1 MKRGVRQLSVW
12 ALMAAFLGGPTL
24 GLAAQKPDS
33 AQAKAKLT
41 AIRARIADLAQ
52 RIGSELQR
60 RDAESAR
67 LREAE
72 LRITAQRRRLEELR
86 IQQTAA
92 ERRRNGLIED
102 QSKTRRSLDAER
114 HALAEEMRAAYM
126 IGRQEPIKMLL
137 NQNNPATF
145 GRNMTYYGYFA
156 RQRSAKIEAINGQ
169 VAHLQELLRGIDA
182 ETLALNEL
190 ERGARSEMAGLEQ
203 ARSERSMALSGLSKQ
218 VSSGNQELSR
228 LKREAAALENLL
240 ADLARVMQDF
250 PVDSQQPFDRLR
262 GKLSW
267 PVIGQLAAAAQRN
280 GVLIETEP
288 GAKVRAP
295 YFGRVVYADWLQGLG
310 LLMIIGHGGGYLS
323 LYGHS
328 EVLYKSVGDWV
339 APGDLI
345 AAMGESPS
353 TRPRLYFEIRDGR
366 KPVDTRFWLKSR
378 P

>member
-12 ALMAAFLGGPTL
+12 TLMAAFLGGPTL
-24 GLAAQKPDS
+24 DLAAQKPDS

-72 LRITAQRRRLEELR
+72 LRITAQRRQLEELR
-86 IQQTAA
+86 IRQSAA

-102 QSKTRRSLDAER
+102 QSKTRRSLDAECK
-114 HALAEEMRAAYM
+114 ALAEQMRAAYM
-126 IGRQEPIKMLL
+126 IGRQEPLKMLL

-156 RQRSAKIEAINGQ
+156 RQRSAKIAVINVQ
-169 VAHLQELLRGIDA
+169 VAHLQELLRAIET
-182 ETLALNEL
+182 ETLALKEL
-190 ERGARSEMAGLEQ
+190 ERGARSEMADLDR
-203 ARSERSMALSGLSKQ
+203 ARSERSQALSGLSER

-228 LKREAAALENLL
+228 LKRQEAALENLV

-250 PVDSQQPFDRLR
+250 PVDAQQPFDRLR

-267 PVIGQLAAAAQRN
+267 PVIGRLATPAGTQRN

-288 GAKVRAP
+288 GTKVRAP

-353 TRPRLYFEIRDGR
+353 PRPRLYFEIRDGR
-366 KPVDTRFWLKSR
+366 KPVDTRLWLK
-378 P
+378 